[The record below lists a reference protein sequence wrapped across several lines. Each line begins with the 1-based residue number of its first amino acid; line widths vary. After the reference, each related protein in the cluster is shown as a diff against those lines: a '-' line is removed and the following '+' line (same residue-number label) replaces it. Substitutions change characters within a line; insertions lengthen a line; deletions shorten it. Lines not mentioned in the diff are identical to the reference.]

1 MSDRE
6 LKSMHHLLISDSDY
20 KSLNDAKRTTKLV
33 NKLNEHLCH
42 TLKMLIR
49 LYEKQYNKYFVVND
63 MLGNELVLFNN
74 DGLIVIAECVDN
86 IENIVVIE
94 KNGSMF

>member
-1 MSDRE
+1 
-6 LKSMHHLLISDSDY
+6 
-20 KSLNDAKRTTKLV
+20 
-33 NKLNEHLCH
+33 
-42 TLKMLIR
+42 
-49 LYEKQYNKYFVVND
+49 